1 MNQSKLGEAGSI
13 GFWKHVISKM
23 RIGSTL
29 SRWSLSGIFPRFYYI
44 GNSRRDSKD
53 DDWMCEPE
61 QFKGRIIFRS
71 MYNDIEVTKRGH
83 KENCIANA
91 LGVSE
96 YARGFKRRH
105 WSLPGL
111 GSEKKWCQ
119 QTRWRMGEKCWRHDA
134 QLCRKR
140 SSSVLCQQRLGKRR
154 IEKQRQRSE
163 IHSLR
168 LQWWHHWIDS
178 LHSYFRQSAQCVR
191 SSTRC
196 VKIYPE
202 THEVQGNPPR
212 MRIWNQ
218 WWYRQNF
225 LLLTLYLSDWR
236 GCARKPV
243 SRIRAEIRR
252 TSWTTTIDQTLL
264 QCWFLEEYWQRT
276 MLDYTWWGRT
286 WRYENI
292 MSRVHLTS
300 KKRHIPRERVASW
313 KHEQGRYGV
322 EILIESLFRD
332 RTVSWVRI
340 VNGINKYVTETSQ
353 EILVASV
360 ENRGTEE
367 TCREGYTTTKADV
380 NIVSCVYS
388 LSWTKMD
395 RRCQPRLI

>member
-1 MNQSKLGEAGSI
+1 MLLEFLSMLEDSREDTGHCQGLDPRRNGTEPMSTNLMENWRKMLEA
-13 GFWKHVISKM
+13 WC
-23 RIGSTL
+23 STL
-29 SRWSLSGIFPRFYYI
+29 PKAVILCFVPAAPW
-44 GNSRRDSKD
+44 
-53 DDWMCEPE
+53 
-61 QFKGRIIFRS
+61 
-71 MYNDIEVTKRGH
+71 
-83 KENCIANA
+83 KEENWKAKAKEWNPFA
-91 LGVSE
+91 STSVMTPLNW
-96 YARGFKRRH
+96 FF
-105 WSLPGL
+105 
-111 GSEKKWCQ
+111 
-119 QTRWRMGEKCWRHDA
+119 A
-134 QLCRKR
+134 QLFP
-140 SSSVLCQQRLGKRR
+140 SISSVCTEQYQM
-154 IEKQRQRSE
+154 
-163 IHSLR
+163 
-168 LQWWHHWIDS
+168 
-178 LHSYFRQSAQCVR
+178 
-191 SSTRC
+191 C
-196 VKIYPE
+196 VKNYPE

-236 GCARKPV
+236 GCTRKPV
-243 SRIRAEIRR
+243 SRIRPEIRR

-300 KKRHIPRERVASW
+300 KKRHIPRERVDSW

-322 EILIESLFRD
+322 EILIESFFRD

-353 EILVASV
+353 EIPVASV
-360 ENRGTEE
+360 EKRGTGE

-395 RRCQPRLI
+395 RRWSRKIQPRLF